1 MQEVVT
7 SIVIFVIIQLV
18 NVFLSTIK
26 SVLTVNGSKSTA
38 AVINSISYTIGAV
51 ITKLLTEQ
59 SFVVAIVVTFFA
71 NLIGVYAAKLFL
83 ETTKKEKLWLY
94 LATMTSVDEQKEV
107 EKELKYRNI
116 QFTLL
121 TAENNR
127 YFITI
132 FSYSKAES
140 AYIRELL
147 KQHHI
152 KYSILENQSNT

>member
-38 AVINSISYTIGAV
+38 AIINSISYTIGAV

-83 ETTKKEKLWLY
+83 ETTKKEKLWIY

-152 KYSILENQSNT
+152 KYSILENQSNI

>member
-1 MQEVVT
+1 MSETIT
-7 SIVIFVIIQLV
+7 SIIIFTAVQLV

-38 AVINSISYTIGAV
+38 AIINSVSYTIGAV
-51 ITKLLTEQ
+51 ITKMITQQ
-59 SFVVAIVVTFFA
+59 SFEIAIVVTFIS
-71 NLIGVYAAKLFL
+71 NIIGVYVAKFVL
-83 ETTKKEKLWLY
+83 EVTKKEKLWLY
-94 LATMTSVDEQKEV
+94 FATMTSQGEQEQV
-107 EKELKYRNI
+107 EKELRYRNI

-140 AYIRELL
+140 AFIRELL
-147 KQHHI
+147 KQQHI
-152 KYSILENQSNT
+152 KYSILENQS

>member
-38 AVINSISYTIGAV
+38 AIINSISYTIGAV

-94 LATMTSVDEQKEV
+94 LATMTNVDEQKEV

-152 KYSILENQSNT
+152 KYSILENQSNI

>member
-38 AVINSISYTIGAV
+38 AIINSISYTIGAV

-107 EKELKYRNI
+107 EK
-116 QFTLL
+116 
-121 TAENNR
+121 
-127 YFITI
+127 
-132 FSYSKAES
+132 
-140 AYIRELL
+140 
-147 KQHHI
+147 
-152 KYSILENQSNT
+152 

>member
-38 AVINSISYTIGAV
+38 AIINSISYTIGAV

-83 ETTKKEKLWLY
+83 ETTKKEKLWIY
-94 LATMTSVDEQKEV
+94 LATITSVDEQKEV

-121 TAENNR
+121 TAENDR

>member
-38 AVINSISYTIGAV
+38 AIINSISYTIGAV

-116 QFTLL
+116 RFTLL
-121 TAENNR
+121 IAENDR

-152 KYSILENQSNT
+152 KYSILENQSNI

>member
-26 SVLTVNGSKSTA
+26 SVLTVSGSKSTA
-38 AVINSISYTIGAV
+38 AIINSISYTIGAV

-152 KYSILENQSNT
+152 KYSILENQSNI

>member
-38 AVINSISYTIGAV
+38 AIINSISYTIGAV

-83 ETTKKEKLWLY
+83 ETTKKEKLWIY
-94 LATMTSVDEQKEV
+94 LATITSVDEQKEV

>member
-83 ETTKKEKLWLY
+83 ETTKKEKLWIY
-94 LATMTSVDEQKEV
+94 LATITSVDEQKEV

-152 KYSILENQSNT
+152 KYSILENQSNI